1 MSTPSHIIQAPMFG
15 IALMAFEL
23 QKKFILAHQNPQ

>member
-1 MSTPSHIIQAPMFG
+1 VCDQAPMFG

-23 QKKFILAHQNPQ
+23 QKKFILAHQTPQ